1 MLKEL
6 PIELQNRLPLPPDV
20 YLFVNPL
27 NGRHAKFKNTDSLA
41 VFKDEATGRRWEI
54 ISKVLN
60 TMVGYYCPWEEMLAI
75 ASNEAGG
82 KYEYFRD
89 CG

>member
-6 PIELQNRLPLPPDV
+6 PNELQNRLPLPPDV
-20 YLFVNPL
+20 YLFVYPL
-27 NGRHAKFKNTDSLA
+27 NGRHAKFKNKDALA

-82 KYEYFRD
+82 RYEYFRD